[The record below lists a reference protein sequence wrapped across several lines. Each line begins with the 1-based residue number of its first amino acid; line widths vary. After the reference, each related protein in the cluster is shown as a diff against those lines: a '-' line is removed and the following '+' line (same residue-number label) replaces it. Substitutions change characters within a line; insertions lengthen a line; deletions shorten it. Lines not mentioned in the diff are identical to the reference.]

1 MEGPSCLDGVEK
13 ADSSFPPKTQLR
25 LLRSVFLTAE
35 YSQLLKWLTVL
46 YVDGVFE
53 KVADRS

>member
-25 LLRSVFLTAE
+25 LLRSEFLTTE
-35 YSQLLKWLTVL
+35 YSQLPKSFTNL
-46 YVDGVFE
+46 YVDGVYE
-53 KVADRS
+53 KFADRS